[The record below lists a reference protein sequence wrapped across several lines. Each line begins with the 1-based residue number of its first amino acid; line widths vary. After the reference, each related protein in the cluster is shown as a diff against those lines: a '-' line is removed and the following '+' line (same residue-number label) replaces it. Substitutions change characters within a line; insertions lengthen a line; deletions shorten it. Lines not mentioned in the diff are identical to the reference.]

1 MAKRSDD
8 RFRPRPRAP
17 RARGGSDQSPFVSR
31 VIEAM
36 AKAGPSPGGRSRNPL
51 LRPSHVRRPGTRLG
65 RGHVAAKFAGQQL
78 GPRSRR
84 AIIKTRLVVLH
95 KASPQSIATHLR
107 YIQRDG
113 VTPEGGRGELYGAE
127 TDHADGRAFERR
139 SQNDR
144 HQFRFIVSPEDAVEL
159 SDLKSYTRDL
169 MRQVEGDLGTRLDWV
184 ATDHWD
190 TDNPHTHI
198 VLRGRDATGH
208 DLIIAGDYI
217 AHGMRHRAAE
227 IATEWLGPRTEM
239 EIRRSLAR
247 EVEQERWTSLDRSL
261 HRQMSDGIVDLRHQP
276 TAGEALR
283 DRVLLIGRLDKLRRM
298 GLAHETT
305 PARWVVSPHV
315 EETLRTLGERG
326 DIIRTMQRAFT
337 RERREYSIFDA
348 ASAEPSITGRVAA
361 KGLSNELHDRGYVI
375 IDGVD
380 GRAHYVVLASKMD
393 LSSLPTGAIVTVRSV
408 AEPRSADR
416 TIAALA
422 QDGHYHTT
430 RHLEVARAEAK
441 RGRDPDD
448 FVQAYVRRLEALRRA
463 GVVERV
469 ADGVWRIPPD
479 FVERAQ
485 AYDVGRMRGATVA
498 VRSYLPIEQQGRAIG
513 ATWLD
518 RQLLDRADSLS
529 MTGFGANVRES
540 LQQRERF
547 LVEQGLAENRGD
559 RVILARNLLATLRT
573 RELSATAS
581 KIATETGLAYRPV
594 ADRSPVSGIYRR
606 AVTLASGRF
615 AMLEDGLGFSLVPWR
630 PVIEQRLGASLRA
643 VVRGDGVSW
652 DLGRQR
658 GISR

>member
-1 MAKRSDD
+1 
-8 RFRPRPRAP
+8 
-17 RARGGSDQSPFVSR
+17 
-31 VIEAM
+31 
-36 AKAGPSPGGRSRNPL
+36 
-51 LRPSHVRRPGTRLG
+51 
-65 RGHVAAKFAGQQL
+65 
-78 GPRSRR
+78 
-84 AIIKTRLVVLH
+84 VLH

-113 VTPEGGRGELYGAE
+113 VTREGGRGELYGAE
-127 TDHADGRAFERR
+127 TDHADGRAFEQR
-139 SQNDR
+139 SRNDR

-169 MRQVEGDLGTRLDWV
+169 MRQVERDLGTRLDWV

-227 IATEWLGPRTEM
+227 IATEWLGPRAEM
-239 EIRRSLAR
+239 EIQRSLAR
-247 EVEQERWTSLDRSL
+247 EVEQARWTSLDRSL

-298 GLAHETT
+298 GLAQEMT
-305 PARWVVSPHV
+305 PGRWVVSPEF
-315 EETLRTLGERG
+315 EESLRTLGERG

-337 RERREYSIFDA
+337 RERGDYSIFDA
-348 ASAEPSITGRVAA
+348 SSAGPPVTGSVAA

-380 GRAHYVVLASKMD
+380 GRAHYVVLASKTD
-393 LSSLPTGAIVTVRSV
+393 LTSLPTGAIVTVRSS

-416 TIAALA
+416 TIAALT

-430 RHLEVARAEAK
+430 RHLEVARTEAK
-441 RGRDPDD
+441 QGRDPDD
-448 FVQAYVRRLEALRRA
+448 FVQAHVRRLETLRRA
-463 GVVERV
+463 GIVERV

-479 FVERAQ
+479 FMERAQ
-485 AYDVGRMRGATVA
+485 AYDAGRTRGGTIE
-498 VRSYLPIEQQGRAIG
+498 VRSYLPIEQQTRAIG

-518 RQLLDRADSLS
+518 RQLLDRTGGLS
-529 MTGFGANVRES
+529 MTGFGANVREA

-559 RVILARNLLATLRT
+559 RLILARNLLATLRT
-573 RELSATAS
+573 RELDATAG
-581 KIATETGLAYRPV
+581 KIAAETGLTYRPV
-594 ADRSPVSGIYRR
+594 ADGSPVSGIYRR
-606 AVTLASGRF
+606 AITLASGRF

-630 PVIEQRLGASLRA
+630 PIVEQRLGASLRA

-658 GISR
+658 GISL